1 MYLQIIKIDL
11 PILEKSV
18 GHSTLVSKAQPNPHV
33 VETGGQLRCEI
44 GGLRKAP
51 TQHGIEVLGALIAS
65 GSERFIHLGPL
76 GYPIYVDAYC

>member
-1 MYLQIIKIDL
+1 LVTKL
-11 PILEKSV
+11 WFPKKKGPTALEPTP
-18 GHSTLVSKAQPNPHV
+18 GFSKAQPNPHV

-65 GSERFIHLGPL
+65 GSERVIHLGPS